1 MGIAGFRCGECGGEK
16 FPTGARLV
24 LCPACGDKI
33 HAGCW
38 PRHRDRH
45 LAADPAARPDVD
57 ARRGI
62 MGDYGIIRWA
72 DPPPSGRGGD

>member
-16 FPTGARLV
+16 FPAGVRLV
-24 LCPACGDKI
+24 LCPACAEKI

-38 PRHRDRH
+38 PRHRARH
-45 LAADPAARPDVD
+45 LEADSAARLDEG
-57 ARRGI
+57 ARRGT

-72 DPPPSGRGGD
+72 DPPPPDGGGG